1 MSLKLRLKA
10 EERLMVG
17 GAVIRNG
24 SRPAELLIENNVPIL
39 REKDILSERDVVTAA
54 QKIYFII
61 QLMYIDRENLPEYHS
76 KYRELRDAV
85 VTAAPSTG
93 DLLTQI
99 ESKVREADFYHALK
113 LAGNLIE
120 YEKELI
126 ENASATN

>member
-76 KYRELRDAV
+76 KYRELMDAV